1 MGLIMNGEFEQMIE
15 DTKEELKSIRKWIN
29 SGNQF
34 DSKTRFLVSYAV
46 IKTSGTVEVIFKNM
60 IYNFLANGANDKTK
74 SYLEK
79 AIIDSSCNPNTGNMS
94 NMLQNI
100 SSDWKIQFDEQVKQ
114 SGEKDKLNSLV
125 QLRNDFA
132 HGANISVSIEAVIR
146 YFNSAVA
153 VLNILDNVCQ
163 LQES

>member
-15 DTKEELKSIRKWIN
+15 DTKEELKSICKWIN

-60 IYNFLANGANDKTK
+60 IYSFLANGANDKTK

-94 NMLQNI
+94 ICCRI
-100 SSDWKIQFDEQVKQ
+100 SLLIGRHSLTSKLSKAGKKI
-114 SGEKDKLNSLV
+114 N
-125 QLRNDFA
+125 
-132 HGANISVSIEAVIR
+132 
-146 YFNSAVA
+146 
-153 VLNILDNVCQ
+153 
-163 LQES
+163 